1 MDLCRWIV
9 IIVLHS
15 QMTNHTATMSMFHR
29 ILAIDWQKNCLDS
42 DFHVKLMAEYLRRSA
57 LWRNALQ
64 PSQPTH
70 PLLFDIAACIDPTVR
85 ADSDLVEAL
94 LDHLNQFPISL
105 VVKRVCEQA
114 LHWAAIRD
122 TTQVQQFSLPDPYE
136 PLLVLFEHDE
146 IFSTEHGWIDVA
158 GAGFQIQNWR
168 DYAEKLPFVE
178 LDK

>member
-1 MDLCRWIV
+1 MSNQANV
-9 IIVLHS
+9 
-15 QMTNHTATMSMFHR
+15 MSMYQR

-64 PSQPTH
+64 PSQTAQ
-70 PLLFDIAACIDPTVR
+70 PLRFDIAACIDPTVR

-105 VVKRVCEQA
+105 VVKQVCEQA

-122 TTQVQQFSLPDPYE
+122 TAQVQQFSLPDPYE
-136 PLLVLFEHDE
+136 PLLLLLEHNG

-158 GAGFQIQNWR
+158 GAGFQIRNWR
-168 DYAEKLPFVE
+168 DYAEKPPFVE
-178 LDK
+178 LGK